1 MTSTVETSYKKCFIH
16 VKIELTIVLFS
27 FWFTVFHRQFL
38 ISYIFSASLRFGAS
52 HITRQWGE
60 LRIKNATLHFH
71 ILFWDIFLFF
81 IIKFVLLLFS
91 FVS

>member
-16 VKIELTIVLFS
+16 VKIELTIVLFFILVYTMS
-27 FWFTVFHRQFL
+27 VFHRQFL

-60 LRIKNATLHFH
+60 PRIKNATLHFH

-81 IIKFVLLLFS
+81 IIKFVLLLF
-91 FVS
+91 